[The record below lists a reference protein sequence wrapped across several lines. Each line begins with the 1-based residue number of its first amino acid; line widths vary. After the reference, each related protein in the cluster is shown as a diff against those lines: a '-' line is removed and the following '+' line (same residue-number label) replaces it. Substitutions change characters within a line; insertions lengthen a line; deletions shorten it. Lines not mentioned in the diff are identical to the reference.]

1 MKYRYANYGGMRK
14 LLIMLVL
21 FVAIS
26 ASFAGCS
33 KPEVRSIKMHWGAV
47 NSSVTQIIADVNVS
61 NSLPFSIPLSGVN
74 VKIYMNGIEMGTGH
88 SVGKTTIAPPG
99 STIRLVI
106 NLMNSRLTDWWVS
119 HVENGETTTVKIVSD
134 LQFSIFGFKFGI
146 PVTRTNEFKTN
157 LLGGIAKN
165 TNVDIVV
172 DGLKIGEVK
181 DLNLRWGDVSHDTT
195 QIIASATVVNNMP
208 VPLYIKFFRYHIYMN
223 GIDMGEGDI
232 TGSSVIGPR
241 SQKRVEFTM
250 LLQNSKIPKWW
261 VTHIRNGETTTV
273 KIVAGFG
280 LKYGGREVFL
290 PLKSYKYTFHTNILS
305 MH

>member
-1 MKYRYANYGGMRK
+1 MRK

-21 FVAIS
+21 LVTIS

-74 VKIYMNGIEMGTGH
+74 VKIYMNNIEMGTGH

-99 STIRLVI
+99 GTIRLVI
-106 NLMNSRLTDWWVS
+106 NLMNNRLTDWWVS
-119 HVENGETTTVKIVSD
+119 HVRNGETTAVKIVSD

-146 PVTRTNEFKTN
+146 PITRTSEFKTN

-165 TNVDIVV
+165 MNADIVV
-172 DGLKIGEVK
+172 DGLKLGEVK
-181 DLNLRWGDVSHDTT
+181 DLHLRWGDVSHDNT

-223 GIDMGEGDI
+223 GIDMGAGNV
-232 TGSSVIGPR
+232 TSTKVISPH

-250 LLQNSKIPKWW
+250 LLQNSKIPEWW
-261 VTHIRNGETTTV
+261 VTHIRNGETTMV
-273 KIVAGFG
+273 KIVVGFG
-280 LKYGGREVFL
+280 LGYSGKEVFL
-290 PLKSYKYTFHTNILS
+290 PLRSYTYTFHTNMLS